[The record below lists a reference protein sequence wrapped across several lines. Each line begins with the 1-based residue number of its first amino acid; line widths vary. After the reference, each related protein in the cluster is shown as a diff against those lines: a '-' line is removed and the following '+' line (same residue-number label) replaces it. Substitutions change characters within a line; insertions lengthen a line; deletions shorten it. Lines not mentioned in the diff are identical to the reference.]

1 MRRLRKAK
9 ADSSV
14 RSMTVWVARCE
25 EEKAGR
31 RLSAPLHG
39 EQAIRMRSEFSS
51 NHLST
56 AIDAAVDRT
65 LAGQPLSRDG
75 AVDLALH
82 ASLPELL
89 AAATVL
95 RAHGKSTT
103 VTFSK
108 KVFIPLTTL
117 CRDYCGYC
125 TFRKDPGQPGAHFM
139 TPDEVLALAEQG
151 RRAGCKEAL
160 FSLGDQPERIFPEA
174 REFLREQG
182 FTRTLDYL
190 AAMCELVLD
199 RTGLL
204 PHANPGVMDR
214 PALERLKNSNASVG
228 LMLESVSTRLMRGDL
243 PHAKAPDKVPAL
255 RLRTMEE
262 AGKLSIAFTTG
273 ILIGIGETLG
283 ERIDSLFAI
292 RAMHEKYGHIQEV
305 IVQNFRAKA
314 EIPMANHP
322 EPSLDEMLR
331 TIAVA
336 RLILGPYMNVQ
347 APPNLSYAD
356 FPRLLEA
363 GINDW
368 GGISPVTKDFINP
381 EAAWPQIRK
390 LEAETNGRGFALRE
404 RLALYPEFTLR
415 EQFQS
420 APVRARLA
428 ALASGEGFALA
439 DAEIV
444 RRSSSDRFGTTG
456 LA

>member
-1 MRRLRKAK
+1 MGTPASIRSGTPTIDRSAVGAALDRALGGERLTRDA
-9 ADSSV
+9 ALNL
-14 RSMTVWVARCE
+14 A
-25 EEKAGR
+25 
-31 RLSAPLHG
+31 LNAPL
-39 EQAIRMRSEFSS
+39 A
-51 NHLST
+51 
-56 AIDAAVDRT
+56 
-65 LAGQPLSRDG
+65 
-75 AVDLALH
+75 
-82 ASLPELL
+82 ELL
-89 AAATVL
+89 AAATAIL
-95 RAHGKSTT
+95 ADGKGTT
-103 VTFSK
+103 ITFSK

-125 TFRKDPGQPGAHFM
+125 TFRKDPNQPGAHFM

-174 REFLREQG
+174 REFLHEQG
-182 FTRTLDYL
+182 FPRTLDYL

-228 LMLESVSTRLMRGDL
+228 LMLETVSTRLMRGDL

-262 AGKLSIAFTTG
+262 AGKLSMAFTTG
-273 ILIGIGETLG
+273 ILIGIGETME

-322 EPSLDEMLR
+322 EPSLDDMLR

-336 RLILGPYMNVQ
+336 RLILGQHMNIQ
-347 APPNLSYAD
+347 APPNLSYSD
-356 FPRLLEA
+356 FPRLSEA

-381 EAAWPQIRK
+381 EAAWPQISR
-390 LEAETNGRGFALRE
+390 LEAETNARGFTLRE
-404 RLALYPEFTLR
+404 RLALYPEFIR
-415 EQFQS
+415 RDDFAS
-420 APVRARLA
+420 PAIRKRLDV
-428 ALASGEGFALA
+428 LA
-439 DAEIV
+439 DAE
-444 RRSSSDRFGTTG
+444 G
-456 LA
+456 LAV